1 MMLLLLPSCGE
12 ERSSSFDI
20 ALSQEPPVLDVMLN
34 SSISGRMIAVG
45 NVYEKL
51 LVLDADGNVRPELAE
66 SFSLSE
72 DGHRL
77 SFRLRSDVTF
87 HNGDILTAED
97 AAASMN
103 RWLDSVPAAKNASG
117 GSYFI
122 ALDPVTLTIESSSNL
137 SFLPVMMAS
146 SPQSAV
152 IMPLECIDEGV
163 TKKKIRN
170 MSEMHF
176 VNNFRKLLL

>member
-1 MMLLLLPSCGE
+1 MRISALIVMMLLLLPSCGE

-77 SFRLRSDVTF
+77 SFRLRSDVTL
-87 HNGDILTAED
+87 HNGDIGT
-97 AAASMN
+97 
-103 RWLDSVPAAKNASG
+103 
-117 GSYFI
+117 
-122 ALDPVTLTIESSSNL
+122 
-137 SFLPVMMAS
+137 
-146 SPQSAV
+146 
-152 IMPLECIDEGV
+152 
-163 TKKKIRN
+163 
-170 MSEMHF
+170 
-176 VNNFRKLLL
+176 